1 MRQMK
6 QRVKK
11 NSRKEAFNYVF
22 HLLFKETKTY
32 WRTFPKYWG
41 LVKYHKVSLGING
54 SQHKNENSKDRK
66 QAQVKETSIWELYEV
81 DAALYI
87 CMKK

>member
-1 MRQMK
+1 MEAQALGAILINPLQRE

-32 WRTFPKYWG
+32 
-41 LVKYHKVSLGING
+41 
-54 SQHKNENSKDRK
+54 
-66 QAQVKETSIWELYEV
+66 
-81 DAALYI
+81 
-87 CMKK
+87 